1 MDIRSFAESV
11 TSRIDGERLLEVT
24 LASIRIPSHTYKE
37 HDLADFYAD
46 HFSGMG
52 LEVEM
57 IEFEHPLAGPKALK
71 QPVGR
76 FRGLGGGPTLMLNG
90 HMDTIPVV
98 EGWTVDPH
106 GGLYE
111 DGWIWGLGAHD
122 DKGGIAAATCAIE
135 ALMGEGISLRGD
147 VLICP
152 VVAHKT
158 GGLGT
163 RELLKRGTGAD
174 YCINIEHSTN
184 TVATACVGLTTVR
197 IVTRSPGLHFR
208 YTPEARAA
216 YFNAIEQQ
224 AEIIR
229 RLGPSIDRAA
239 SKRWLTFKPHA
250 DLPGFPVHRLNT
262 IHKDK
267 STRASELL
275 LEVRTVPG
283 QTSAQINAD
292 LEAVLAAISRD
303 HSSFEY
309 ELSVPADGADD
320 PGCFPPCEI
329 AKDHPLA
336 TAMAEGQLFASGR
349 EAEVGGVLRL
359 GNVGDGNITAA
370 AGIPSIQYGP
380 GDMRLY
386 AEWPGPDERVRLEE
400 LLEASRAFAYAV
412 CKLCA

>member
-1 MDIRSFAESV
+1 LDTRSLAE
-11 TSRIDGERLLEVT
+11 TITGRIDEQRLLELT

-37 HDLADFYAD
+37 HDLADFYAA
-46 HFSGMG
+46 HFSGIG

-57 IEFEHPLAGPKALK
+57 VDFEHPLAGSTTMR

-76 FRGLGGGPTLMLNG
+76 LRGSGGGPALLLNG

-98 EGWTVDPH
+98 EGWTVDPY

-122 DKGGIAAATCAIE
+122 DKGGLAAAICAVE
-135 ALMGEGISLRGD
+135 ALVAAGISLQGD

-163 RELLKRGTGAD
+163 RELLRRGTDAD

-208 YTPEARAA
+208 YTPEARAG

-229 RLGPSIDRAA
+229 RLGPSIDSAA
-239 SKRWLTFKPHA
+239 SKRWLTFTPHA
-250 DLPGFPVHRLNT
+250 ELPGFPVHRLNT
-262 IHKDK
+262 THKEK
-267 STRASELL
+267 PTRACELL

-283 QTSAQINAD
+283 QTAAQIKAD
-292 LEAVLAAISRD
+292 LEAVLTAIAHD
-303 HSSFEY
+303 HSAFEY

-336 TAMAEGQLFASGR
+336 AAMTEGQHFASGQQ
-349 EAEVGGVLRL
+349 AEVGGVLRL

-386 AEWPGPDERVRLEE
+386 DEWPAPDERVRLAE
-400 LLEASRAFAYAV
+400 LLEASHAFAYAV

>member
-1 MDIRSFAESV
+1 MDIRSLAE
-11 TSRIDGERLLEVT
+11 TITGRIDRERLLEVT
-24 LASIRIPSHTYKE
+24 LATVQIPSHTYKE
-37 HDLADFYAD
+37 YDLADYYAD
-46 HFSGMG
+46 RFSSIS

-57 IEFEHPLAGPKALK
+57 IEFKHSLAGKTAMR

-76 FRGLGGGPTLMLNG
+76 LPGSGGGPTLMLNG

-98 EGWTVDPH
+98 DGWTVDPYS
-106 GGLYE
+106 GVYE

-122 DKGGIAAATCAIE
+122 DKGGIAAATCAVE
-135 ALMGEGISLRGD
+135 ALMGAGISLKGD

-163 RELLKRGTGAD
+163 RELLRRDIRAD

-184 TVATACVGLTTVR
+184 TVATTCVGLTTVR

-224 AEIIR
+224 AEIIH
-229 RLGPSIDRAA
+229 RLGSSIDQAA
-239 SKRWLTFKPHA
+239 SKRWLTFTPHS
-250 DLPGFPVHRLNT
+250 DLPGIPVHRINT
-262 IHKDK
+262 IRKEK
-267 STRASELL
+267 PTRACELL

-283 QTSAQINAD
+283 QTSAQIEAD
-292 LEAVLAAISRD
+292 LNAVLEAMGRD
-303 HSSFEY
+303 HSNFEY

-336 TAMAEGQLFASGR
+336 TAMAEGQLFASGCD
-349 EAEVGGVLRL
+349 AEVGGVLRL
-359 GNVGDGNITAA
+359 GNVGDGNITAE

-386 AEWPGPDERVRLEE
+386 AEWPAPDERVRLDE